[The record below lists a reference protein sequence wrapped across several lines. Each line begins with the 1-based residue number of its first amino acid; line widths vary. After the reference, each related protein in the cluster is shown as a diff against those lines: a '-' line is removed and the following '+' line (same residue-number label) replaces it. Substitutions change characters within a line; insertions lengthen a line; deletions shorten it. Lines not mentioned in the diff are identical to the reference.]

1 MKLIEFTDYHDN
13 PVYIN
18 PHYVVRVIPYK
29 DLGDRSV
36 IYLMDKNSYLV
47 RGNVKD
53 VINLLQRK

>member
-18 PHYVVRVIPYK
+18 PHYVVR
-29 DLGDRSV
+29 
-36 IYLMDKNSYLV
+36 
-47 RGNVKD
+47 GNVKD